1 MAVKPG
7 NKKIS
12 KATKS
17 KPRDVKRAKTDSFLA
32 IHLKQAKASFSALW
46 QRPLG
51 NILTLAV
58 ISMALA
64 LPASLYL
71 LSKNIASVAERVAG
85 PSQLSVYLQTDI
97 AEPRVIVLKD
107 DLERRDEI
115 AKVKYISPQQGLDDL
130 SQYAGFEQAISLL
143 DNATLP
149 AVLVVTPKVDSREQ
163 IKALVEKL
171 QAEQGV
177 TDVRMDED
185 WFARLDAIRH
195 LATIVVISLSSL
207 MLMSVFLIVGNTLRF
222 NVQANKEEIQTMK
235 LIGATDAYILR
246 PYLYSG
252 MWFGLLGAVAAWL
265 LTALMTILLNGAVE
279 ALAQLY
285 DSRFRL
291 IGLGWDESLLLL
303 MLGVFLGCVAANV
316 SAKRHLKEIEPV

>member
-1 MAVKPG
+1 MAFKSSNQKV
-7 NKKIS
+7 S
-12 KATKS
+12 KVTKS
-17 KPRDVKRAKTDSFLA
+17 KPRVMKRAKTDGFFA
-32 IHLKQAKASFSALW
+32 IHSKPAKASFAALW
-46 QRPLG
+46 RRPIG
-51 NILTLAV
+51 NLLTLAV

-71 LSKNIASVAERVAG
+71 LSKNIASVAERVAQ
-85 PSQLSVYLQTDI
+85 PSQLSVYLQIDTP
-97 AEPRVIVLKD
+97 EPRIIVLKD
-107 DLERRDEI
+107 DLERRAEV
-115 AKVKYISPQQGLDDL
+115 AHVTYISPQQGLDDL
-130 SQYAGFEQAISLL
+130 SQSAGFEQAISLL

-163 IKALVEKL
+163 IQQLVQSL
-171 QAEQGV
+171 QAEQSV

-185 WFARLDAIRH
+185 WLTRLDAIRN

-222 NVQANKEEIQTMK
+222 NVQANKDEIQTMK

-265 LTALMTILLNGAVE
+265 LTALITILLNGAVE

-285 DSRFRL
+285 DSHFRL
-291 IGLGWDESLLLL
+291 IGLSWDESLLLL
-303 MLGVFLGCVAANV
+303 MLGVFLGCVAAKV

>member
-1 MAVKPG
+1 
-7 NKKIS
+7 
-12 KATKS
+12 
-17 KPRDVKRAKTDSFLA
+17 
-32 IHLKQAKASFSALW
+32 KASFSALW
-46 QRPLG
+46 RRPVG
-51 NILTLAV
+51 NVLTLAV

-85 PSQLSVYLQTDI
+85 PSQLNVYLKIDI
-97 AEPRVIVLKD
+97 PEPRIIVLKD

-115 AKVKYISPQQGLDDL
+115 AQVKYISSQQGLDDL
-130 SQYAGFEQAISLL
+130 SKYSGFEQAISLL
-143 DNATLP
+143 DNAILP
-149 AVLVVTPKVDSREQ
+149 AVLVITPKVDNREQ
-163 IKALVEKL
+163 IQMLAKAL
-171 QAEQGV
+171 QAEEGV

-195 LATIVVISLSSL
+195 LAAIVVVSLSSL

-279 ALAQLY
+279 ALALLY

-291 IGLGWDESLLLL
+291 IGLGWDESLLLV
-303 MLGVFLGCVAANV
+303 MLGVFLGCVAAKV
-316 SAKRHLKEIEPV
+316 SAQRHLKEIEPV

>member
-1 MAVKPG
+1 MAVKP
-7 NKKIS
+7 S
-12 KATKS
+12 KQKMTKTRQS
-17 KPRDVKRAKTDSFLA
+17 KPRAQQRSKNDSFIT
-32 IHLKQAKASFSALW
+32 IHLKQAKASFAALW
-46 QRPLG
+46 RRPLG

-71 LSKNIASVAERVAG
+71 LSKNIASVAERVAV
-85 PSQLSVYLQTDI
+85 PSQLSVYLQTEI
-97 AEPRVIVLKD
+97 PEPRIIVLKD
-107 DLERRDEI
+107 SLERRAE
-115 AKVKYISPQQGLDDL
+115 VSLVEYISPQQGLDEL

-143 DNATLP
+143 DNTALP
-149 AVLVVTPKVDSREQ
+149 AVLVVTPQVESRDQ
-163 IKALVEKL
+163 L
-171 QAEQGV
+171 QTLAHSLRAEEGV

-235 LIGATDAYILR
+235 LIGATDSYILR

-252 MWFGLLGAVAAWL
+252 MWFGLLGAVVAWL
-265 LTALMTILLNGAVE
+265 LTALITVLLNGAV
-279 ALAQLY
+279 ATLAMLY

-291 IGLGWDESLLLL
+291 IGLSWDESLLLL
-303 MLGVFLGCVAANV
+303 MLGVLLGCVAAKV
-316 SAKRHLKEIEPV
+316 SAQRHLKEIEPL

>member
-7 NKKIS
+7 NQKITKTTKS
-12 KATKS
+12 TKS

-32 IHLKQAKASFSALW
+32 IHFKQAKASFAALW
-46 QRPLG
+46 RRPLF

-71 LSKNIASVAERVAG
+71 LSKNIASVAERVAE
-85 PSQLSVYLQTDI
+85 PSQLSVYLHIDTP
-97 AEPRVIVLKD
+97 EPRIIVLND
-107 DLERRDEI
+107 DLEQRDEI
-115 AKVKYISPQQGLDDL
+115 AKVKYITPHQGLDDL
-130 SQYAGFEQAISLL
+130 SQYAGFEQPISLL

-149 AVLVVTPKVDSREQ
+149 AVIVVTPKVDSREQ
-163 IKALVEKL
+163 IKRLLKPYK
-171 QAEQGV
+171 QKKV
-177 TDVRMDED
+177 TDVRFDED

-195 LATIVVISLSSL
+195 LKTIVVISLSRL
-207 MLMSVFLIVGNTLRF
+207 MLMSVLIVGNTLRF
-222 NVQANKEEIQTMK
+222 NVQANKEEIKTMK

-265 LTALMTILLNGAVE
+265 LTALMTILLYGAVE
-279 ALAQLY
+279 AFAPLY
-285 DSRFRL
+285 DSRFRS

-303 MLGVFLGCVAANV
+303 MLGFFSAAWRRKCRRN
-316 SAKRHLKEIEPV
+316 AI